1 MLYNKMI
8 VGNWIINFENVKVL
22 KDIEFHEQNHEISEI
37 IVMGIDLM
45 KNRGDYY
52 IDLIKNEL
60 IEIDNN
66 YEYSYINNKYDIYV
80 NFKLRIIKIRTI

>member
-8 VGNWIINFENVKVL
+8 VGNWIINFENVKIL

-37 IVMGIDLM
+37 IVMDIDLI

>member
-8 VGNWIINFENVKVL
+8 VGNWIINFENVKIL
-22 KDIEFHEQNHEISEI
+22 KDIGFHEQNHEISEI
-37 IVMGIDLM
+37 IVMDIDLI

-80 NFKLRIIKIRTI
+80 NFKLRIIKIKTI